1 MKWISAYFL
10 KCYIKSD
17 RLLQGNCEQSL
28 WNQEVDKYVDA
39 LPSLD
44 IVTCGE
50 CKHRPICCRGK
61 IPMYDNGYCSDGER
75 DSEKPNK
82 FSADAQTYITEDRDT
97 QILDAWQV
105 EQMQTERSE

>member
-50 CKHRPICCRGK
+50 CKHRPICCRGE

-75 DSEKPNK
+75 DSENPNNSTISKMEQVDKDTNVLNKP
-82 FSADAQTYITEDRDT
+82 QTDCG
-97 QILDAWQV
+97 WK
-105 EQMQTERSE
+105 